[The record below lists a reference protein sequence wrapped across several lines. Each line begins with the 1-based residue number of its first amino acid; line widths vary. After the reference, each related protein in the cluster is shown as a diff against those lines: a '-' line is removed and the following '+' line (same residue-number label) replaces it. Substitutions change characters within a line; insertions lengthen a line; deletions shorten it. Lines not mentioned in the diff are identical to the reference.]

1 MPVYEF
7 ACNACGDSTSVFV
20 RSMSAG
26 VTAKCE
32 RCGSSDLRRLLSRFA
47 VIRSGGGIEALTD
60 ADFAGLDPT
69 DPRAAA
75 AWARKM
81 QLEMGDDGDAAFEEM
96 IDRLEHG
103 ESLEGLDGGDD
114 DGFDDASRRRTGF

>member
-7 ACNACGDSTSVFV
+7 ACNACGANVSLFV
-20 RSMSAG
+20 RSMSAS

-32 RCGSSDLRRLLSRFA
+32 RCGGSDLRRLLSRFA
-47 VIRSGGGIEALTD
+47 VIRSGGSMDALTD
-60 ADFAGLDPT
+60 ADFAALDPS

-114 DGFDDASRRRTGF
+114 DGFDDGL